1 MFYKLSDHP
10 EISSFRQFT
19 WKPHQDAG
27 GGRPICSR
35 AFKGLRLYGAQKAF
49 LSQNIFQAKRMDS
62 EKVKFCEF
70 ISIPQIVELG
80 NREKGETFC
89 LDAFNAECF

>member
-1 MFYKLSDHP
+1 
-10 EISSFRQFT
+10 
-19 WKPHQDAG
+19 
-27 GGRPICSR
+27 
-35 AFKGLRLYGAQKAF
+35 
-49 LSQNIFQAKRMDS
+49 MDS